1 MIRKKGLPIL
11 GWFIQVVGHFE
22 EMREQHKNVDESFI
36 SNSPYFEV
44 FEEDVDAEELKSLI
58 DNVLLVLSLETLIGL
73 AFQFGPEW
81 N

>member
-1 MIRKKGLPIL
+1 
-11 GWFIQVVGHFE
+11 
-22 EMREQHKNVDESFI
+22 MREQHKNVDESFI

-58 DNVLLVLSLETLIGL
+58 DNVLLVLSLETLIGRT
-73 AFQFGPEW
+73 FQFCSEW

>member
-1 MIRKKGLPIL
+1 
-11 GWFIQVVGHFE
+11 
-22 EMREQHKNVDESFI
+22 MREQHKNVDESFI

-58 DNVLLVLSLETLIGL
+58 DNVLSVLSLETLIGR
-73 AFQFGPEW
+73 AFQFCSEW